1 MKDKVNQCGT
11 NFSYFDL
18 IGPQSCRIR
27 WKKRKITAIAWIKV
41 ITDFGKAETHMRLPI
56 SE

>member
-1 MKDKVNQCGT
+1 LAPKAVEFG
-11 NFSYFDL
+11 
-18 IGPQSCRIR
+18 G
-27 WKKRKITAIAWIKV
+27 KKRKITAIAWIKV